1 MHRRTLRRVP
11 LVLSGFLSCL
21 CLLSSCA
28 TIGPTPDQSAAWVPT
43 APPELL
49 TPDQET
55 RRVTEALQR
64 TGAVAPQVQDVLSPA
79 AEEAFRETFGT
90 SSPAAEFS
98 GKATCFRAGCSISV
112 IYSDPC
118 IVQRASRA
126 AFEVPTS
133 AMLRWPGAIYKTPAV
148 KRSDGRFD
156 VSWVFLLSDTP
167 KLPDDQGQQYV
178 TRQRTRLEALVQKKP
193 IVQPA
198 VLQRD
203 VCTSNGTILRD
214 TTPANP
220 NNPVAK

>member
-1 MHRRTLRRVP
+1 
-11 LVLSGFLSCL
+11 
-21 CLLSSCA
+21 LLSSCA
-28 TIGPTPDQSAAWVPT
+28 TLETTPDQLAATGVPT
-43 APPELL
+43 APPEPLA
-49 TPDQET
+49 PDQET
-55 RRVTEALQR
+55 RKVTEALQR
-64 TGAVAPQVQDVLSPA
+64 TGAIAPQVQDVLSPA

-98 GKATCFRAGCSISV
+98 GKATCFRAGCSISA

-126 AFEVPTS
+126 AFEIPTS

-156 VSWVFLLSDTP
+156 VTWLFLLSDTP
-167 KLPDDQGQQYV
+167 KLPDDQGKQFEA
-178 TRQRTRLEALVQKKP
+178 RQRTRLEALVQKKP

-198 VLQRD
+198 VLQQD
-203 VCTSNGTILRD
+203 TCTSTGPILRD

-220 NNPVAK
+220 NKPVAK